1 MDFAD
6 LDTRAPSNEG
16 AAMHVHGPDGKPA
29 YEKGEDGKPD
39 ETRPVTLQ
47 MLGDDSDALTL
58 FDRITTNEHLRGGKP
73 ITAELAEA
81 KQINRLARACV
92 GWSGVVVDG
101 EAVKHSEEAAK
112 ALFKRFRWLRQQ
124 AAMFISDRANF
135 LKASPQT

>member
-6 LDTRAPSNEG
+6 LDTAGIANEG
-16 AAMHVHGPDGKPA
+16 ALMPVHGPSGQPVIQDDG
-29 YEKGEDGKPD
+29 E
-39 ETRPVTLQ
+39 PVTLCL
-47 MLGDDSDALTL
+47 LGDDSDALVK
-58 FDRITTNEHLRGGKP
+58 FDRVTTNQHLRGSQT

-92 GWSGVVVDG
+92 GWTGVVLDG
-101 EAVKHSEEAAK
+101 KPLEHSEENAK
-112 ALFKRFRWLRQQ
+112 VLFKRFRWLRQQ

>member
-1 MDFAD
+1 MDFAH
-6 LDTRAPSNEG
+6 LDTADLANEG
-16 AAMHVHGPDGKPA
+16 AVMPVHGPDGQPVLQD
-29 YEKGEDGKPD
+29 DGS
-39 ETRPVTLQ
+39 PVTLTL
-47 MLGDDSDALTL
+47 LGDDSDLL
-58 FDRITTNEHLRGGKP
+58 VKFDRITTNAHLRGSQT

-92 GWSGVVVDG
+92 GWAGVILDG
-101 EAVKHSEEAAK
+101 EPLKHSEDNAK